1 MNRKKRP
8 NIFLIFILIILLL
21 IIGNSILSGQDK
33 AQTLTL
39 EQLLTKIEKFQVADV
54 SITQHNKEKNLIN
67 NVKKHLINNKIN

>member
-39 EQLLTKIEKFQVADV
+39 EQLLTKIENFQVADV
-54 SITQHNKEKNLIN
+54 VL
-67 NVKKHLINNKIN
+67 HLIMVCILLVVKQ